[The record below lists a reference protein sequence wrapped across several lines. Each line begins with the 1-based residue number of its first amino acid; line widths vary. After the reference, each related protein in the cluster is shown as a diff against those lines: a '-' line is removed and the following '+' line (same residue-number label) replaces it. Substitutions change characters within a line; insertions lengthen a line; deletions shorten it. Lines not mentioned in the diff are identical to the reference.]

1 MNEIEVNQKG
11 SLLER
16 TNANSRTLFLRT
28 KDICL

>member
-1 MNEIEVNQKG
+1 MNMIGVIQKR

-16 TNANSRTLFLRT
+16 TNANSRTLFLKT